1 MSNATANPQCNRIA
15 GRSKTSGMRT
25 KSDRT
30 FEIGSELPSFLR
42 KSERRPNSTIWN
54 AT

>member
-1 MSNATANPQCNRIA
+1 MSSATANPQWSRIA
-15 GRSKTSGMRT
+15 GRSKTCGMRT

-42 KSERRPNSTIWN
+42 KSERRPNRTIWK